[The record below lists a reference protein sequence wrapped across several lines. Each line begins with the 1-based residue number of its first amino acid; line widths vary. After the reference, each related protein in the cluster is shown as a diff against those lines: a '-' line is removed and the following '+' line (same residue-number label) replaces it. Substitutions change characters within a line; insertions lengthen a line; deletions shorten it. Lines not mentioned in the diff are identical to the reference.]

1 MAKNWM
7 LRLGLQYFLV
17 QLTAV
22 GMPMLEQRLN
32 EMFGDK
38 DPTGFG
44 TGWWSGVLSAFFG
57 VLAFGAVICLH
68 FPQLLSSPDLR
79 PYYPMPLIRL
89 LIQAVIGGAI
99 FFGVLSAMLRKKKV
113 LALTGM
119 LFALG
124 ATLLGGASVPINEDL
139 HNGPAIGLDWF
150 LLDMLLMTLIFSPI
164 EVLWP
169 AYPKQSVFRSEW
181 LTDIVYFLST
191 HLPIQITTF
200 LILLPATQLSSILNI
215 PTVVNAVSHLPWL
228 VQFFLAIVVADL
240 AEYAIH
246 RCFHTVPFMWRF
258 HAIHH
263 SSEALDWIA
272 GSRSH
277 IVDDIA
283 VRGFILIPMMLVF
296 PHNMLIA
303 YLFFVNFH
311 ATWTHCNFG
320 PTIKWLEPYLIQP
333 RYHHWHHTSQSEAI
347 DKNFA
352 IHFPWIDRI
361 FGTHYLPKDK
371 WPDTYGLHNEKMPA
385 GFWRQTF
392 YPLRGKR
399 AA

>member
-1 MAKNWM
+1 
-7 LRLGLQYFLV
+7 
-17 QLTAV
+17 
-22 GMPMLEQRLN
+22 MLEQRIN
-32 EMFGDK
+32 QMFGDS
-38 DPTGFG
+38 DPSGFG

-57 VLAFGAVICLH
+57 LLAFGAVVCLH

-79 PYYPMPLIRL
+79 PYYPMHLMRL
-89 LIQAVIGGAI
+89 AIQGVIAAAI
-99 FFGVLSAMLRKKKV
+99 LFGVISAMLRKKKV

-124 ATLLGGASVPINEDL
+124 ATLLGGASVPINADL
-139 HNGPAIGLDWF
+139 RNGPSIGLDWF

-169 AYPKQSVFRSEW
+169 AYREQSVFRSEW

-200 LILLPATQLSSILNI
+200 LIMLPAIELSSALHL
-215 PTVVNAVSHLPWL
+215 PAVSVVSQLPW
-228 VQFFLAIVVADL
+228 VGQFFLAVLVADL
-240 AEYAIH
+240 AEYFIH
-246 RCFHTVPFMWRF
+246 RAFHTVPFMWRF

-263 SSEALDWIA
+263 SSKALDWIA

-283 VRGFILIPMMLVF
+283 VRAFILIPLMLVF
-296 PHNMLIA
+296 PHNMLLA
-303 YLFFVNFH
+303 YLFFVNLH

-320 PTIKWLEPYLIQP
+320 PTIKWLEPFLIQP

-361 FGTHYLPKDK
+361 FGTYYLPEGNK
-371 WPDTYGLHNEKMPA
+371 WPDTYGLHNEKIPA
-385 GFWRQTF
+385 GFWGQLF
-392 YPLRGKR
+392 YPFTRKK

>member
-1 MAKNWM
+1 
-7 LRLGLQYFLV
+7 
-17 QLTAV
+17 
-22 GMPMLEQRLN
+22 MLEQRIN
-32 EMFGDK
+32 QTFGDD

-57 VLAFGAVICLH
+57 LLAFGAVVCLH

-79 PYYPMPLIRL
+79 PYYPMHLMRL
-89 LIQAVIGGAI
+89 SIQGVIAGAI
-99 FFGVLSAMLRKKKV
+99 FFGVVSAMLRRKKV

-124 ATLLGGASVPINEDL
+124 ATLLGGASVPINEEL
-139 HNGPAIGLDWF
+139 SNNGPAIGLDWF

-169 AYPKQSVFRSEW
+169 AYPRQSVFRSEW
-181 LTDIVYFLST
+181 LTDIVYFLAT

-200 LILLPATQLSSILNI
+200 LIMLPAIQLSSLLHLPIA
-215 PTVVNAVSHLPWL
+215 NAVGQLPWV
-228 VQFFLAIVVADL
+228 VQFFLAVLVADL

-246 RCFHTVPFMWRF
+246 RAFHTVPFMWRF

-263 SSEALDWIA
+263 SSKSLDWIA

-277 IVDDIA
+277 VVDDIA
-283 VRGFILIPMMLVF
+283 VRAFVLMPMMLVF
-296 PHNMLIA
+296 PHGMLLA
-303 YLFFVNFH
+303 YLFFVNLH

-320 PTIKWLEPYLIQP
+320 PTIKWLEPFLIQP
-333 RYHHWHHTSQSEAI
+333 RYHHWHHTSQPEAI

-361 FGTHYLPKDK
+361 FGTYYLPADNS
-371 WPDTYGLHNEKMPA
+371 WPHTYGLHNEKIPA
-385 GFWRQTF
+385 GFWGQFF
-392 YPLRGKR
+392 YPFTRRK

>member
-1 MAKNWM
+1 
-7 LRLGLQYFLV
+7 
-17 QLTAV
+17 
-22 GMPMLEQRLN
+22 MLEQRIN
-32 EMFGDK
+32 KMFGDS

-57 VLAFGAVICLH
+57 LLAFGAVVCLH

-79 PYYPMPLIRL
+79 PYYPMHLMRL
-89 LIQAVIGGAI
+89 SIQGVIVGAI

-139 HNGPAIGLDWF
+139 RNGPAIGLDWF

-169 AYPKQSVFRSEW
+169 AYPQQSVFRSGW

-200 LILLPATQLSSILNI
+200 LIMLPAIQLSSILGL
-215 PTVVNAVSHLPWL
+215 PVVNVVGQLPWV
-228 VQFFLAIVVADL
+228 VQFFLAVLVADL
-240 AEYAIH
+240 AEYFIH
-246 RCFHTVPFMWRF
+246 RAFHTVPFMWRF

-263 SSEALDWIA
+263 SSKALDWIA

-296 PHNMLIA
+296 PHNMLLA
-303 YLFFVNFH
+303 YLFFVNLH

-320 PTIKWLEPYLIQP
+320 PTIKWLEPFLIQP

-361 FGTHYLPKDK
+361 FGTYYLPKDA
-371 WPDTYGLHNEKMPA
+371 WPHTYGLHNEKIPA
-385 GFWRQTF
+385 GFWGQTF
-392 YPLRGKR
+392 YPFTRKKK